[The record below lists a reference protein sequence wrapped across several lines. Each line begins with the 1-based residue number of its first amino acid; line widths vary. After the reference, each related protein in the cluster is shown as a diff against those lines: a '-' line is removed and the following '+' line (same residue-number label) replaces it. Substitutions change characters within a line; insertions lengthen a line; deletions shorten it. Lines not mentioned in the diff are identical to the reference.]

1 MDGDTFA
8 TKDGFILN
16 VFGYEHPPK
25 RVFAFLKYI
34 PEKLKTLFKIHY
46 LKSTWKY
53 QTKKLFRA
61 ERLYTASNY
70 QTFLETFKS
79 NFSDYVYYCPFR
91 KKEVIT
97 APLSKVKE
105 VYVPQECLQHLI
117 NLKQKDKLQQMT
129 IDLVNLLSSESSISS
144 DNFGLH
150 GSIALN
156 MHTSKSDID
165 LVIYGEKNFRKLETT
180 IEKLVQEG
188 TLSYKINNRLDA
200 ARLYK
205 IKYQSKIFMYNAVR
219 KPEEVTTKYGT
230 LEYTVLKPVSFNCKI
245 TDDSEAMFRPA
256 TYQIGDYQPANLN
269 STLDDDAT
277 PKQVISMIGC
287 YRNIAKKGQTINV
300 SGMLEQAENLENG
313 QIFHQVVVGTGTN
326 EDEHIWPP
334 QS

>member
-1 MDGDTFA
+1 MDGDTF
-8 TKDGFILN
+8 TTEDGFILN

-25 RVFAFLKYI
+25 RVIAFLKYI

-53 QTKKLFRA
+53 GTEKLFRA
-61 ERLYTASNY
+61 ERLYTAGNY
-70 QTFLETFKS
+70 QTFLETFKN
-79 NFSDYVYYCPFR
+79 NFPDYVYYCPFR

-105 VYVPQECLQHLI
+105 VYVPHECLQHLTH
-117 NLKQKDKLQQMT
+117 LRQKDKLQQMT
-129 IDLVNLLSSESSISS
+129 IDLVNLLSNESNINSE
-144 DNFGLH
+144 NFGLH
-150 GSIALN
+150 GSVALN

-165 LVIYGEKNFRKLETT
+165 LVVYGANNFRKLES
-180 IEKLVQEG
+180 IVERLVQEG
-188 TLSYKINNRLDA
+188 TLSYKMNNRLDA

-219 KPEEVTTKYGT
+219 KPDEVTTKYGT
-230 LEYTVLKPVSFNCKI
+230 IRYTALKPVSFNCKI

-256 TYQIGDYQPANLN
+256 TYQIEDYQPTGSG
-269 STLDDDAT
+269 STLDDDT
-277 PKQVISMIGC
+277 KPKQVISMIGC
-287 YRNIAKKGQTINV
+287 YRNIAKKGETINV

-313 QIFHQVVVGTGTN
+313 QIFHQAVVGTGTN

-334 QS
+334 QR